1 MSAVTKY
8 IERVQDLIDMDDV
21 LRVEEDSSDVQF
33 YTDAE
38 PMLLS
43 LEESDPESA
52 IDSTVGSDG
61 DVYVPAEVNDSA
73 DMQALIDASVEAA
86 LAADGGNAA
95 QEAQLAEIAEQLSLI
110 TTPSLPSLTSSQMQ
124 YFEGVLA
131 KNPFMDYSAI
141 MNDSNDYS
149 LYYGYNLSP
158 GDNVDYIRIYRTN
171 QSGYNYVYAVE
182 KGETTLPDISS
193 AEAVVSTYLP
203 GCAVFSNV
211 EVVKHETFFSLGLCV
226 ALGLCVL
233 RSILFR

>member
-1 MSAVTKY
+1 MSLVS
-8 IERVQDLIDMDDV
+8 DLIDDV
-21 LRVEEDSSDVQF
+21 MQVVPPEGVQNEF

-43 LEESDPESA
+43 LAESDSEPA
-52 IDSTVGSDG
+52 LDSDSESDG
-61 DVYVPAEVNDSA
+61 SVYVPSELNDGA

-95 QEAQLAEIAEQLSLI
+95 QEAQLAEIAEQLSTI

-131 KNPFMDYSAI
+131 KEPFLDYTAVL
-141 MNDSNDYS
+141 NDTNDYS
-149 LYYGYNLSP
+149 LYYGYGIEP
-158 GDNVDYIRIYRTN
+158 GDTVDYIRIYRTG
-171 QSGYNYVYAVE
+171 SGYDYVYAVE
-182 KGETTLPDISS
+182 KGETTLPDFSS
-193 AEAVVSTYLP
+193 AEAVVSTYLD

-211 EVVKHETFFSLGLCV
+211 EVVKHETFFSIGLCV